1 MKWAIVFYAMLGIN
15 GEVKEHISWGI
26 TFNHHEQCIS
36 FFEQNKKKI
45 SIYKDLPFWAI

>member
-15 GEVKEHISWGI
+15 GEVKEHILWGI

-45 SIYKDLPFWAI
+45 SIYKNLPFWAV

>member
-36 FFEQNKKKI
+36 
-45 SIYKDLPFWAI
+45 SVSYTHLTLPTKAKV